1 MMLCGKEALPKS
13 REREKDERMRQAA
26 VHDGGTMARWLCRA
40 KD

>member
-13 REREKDERMRQAA
+13 IEREKDERMRQAA
-26 VHDGGTMARWLCRA
+26 VHDGDTMARWLCRA